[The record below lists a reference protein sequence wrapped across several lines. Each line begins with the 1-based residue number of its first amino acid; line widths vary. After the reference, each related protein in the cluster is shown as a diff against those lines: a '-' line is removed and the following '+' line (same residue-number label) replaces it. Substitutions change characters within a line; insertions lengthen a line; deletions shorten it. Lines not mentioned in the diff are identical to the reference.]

1 MINNLVVQGDGK
13 ILVTGELSKIEN
25 IVTNGVIRIEEGGDK
40 DREFIPPVMGT
51 NDEVSAIALDRD
63 GSIIIGGTYITET
76 SSTKHY
82 LVGLDPDG
90 TYGDWFGAAEA
101 DGKILGLLM
110 QDDGKIIVAGE
121 FKQFNQGAQFA
132 LARVNND
139 GSLDGGFRSN
149 LAAGTSVHALAL
161 QNDGKLLLGGDFKQG
176 EGETAQTNLAR
187 VNVDGSLDRNFAKV
201 VDDWV
206 FSVLQ
211 QRDGQVLIGGVF
223 KNIDGHERKYLA
235 RLNPDGSLDT
245 SFTPDTGLL
254 GWVYSMVQQDDG
266 KIVIGGE
273 FSSIN
278 DTDRNHI
285 ARLNSDGSL
294 DASFNPGSGADESV
308 KVMKLQSDGKI
319 LIGGEFTS
327 YDGTPRRHIARLNE
341 DGSLDLG
348 FGDG

>member
-1 MINNLVVQGDGK
+1 MINNLVIQRDGK
-13 ILVTGELSKIEN
+13 ILVTGEYSKIEN
-25 IVTNGVIRIEEGGDK
+25 IVTNGVLRIEEGGDK
-40 DREFIPPVMGT
+40 DRQFVPPVMGT

-63 GSIIIGGTYITET
+63 GSIIIGGTYMTET

-90 TYGDWFGAAEA
+90 TYGDWFTPEYP
-101 DGKILGLLM
+101 DGKILALLM
-110 QDDGKIIVAGE
+110 QEDGKVIVAGDYTH
-121 FKQFNQGAQFA
+121 FKEGSRHA
-132 LARVNND
+132 LARVHND
-139 GSLDGGFRSN
+139 GSLDQTFNSN

-176 EGETAQTNLAR
+176 EGDDAQTNLAR
-187 VNVDGSLDRNFAKV
+187 VNADGSLDRNFAKV

-211 QRDGQVLIGGVF
+211 QHDGQVLIGGVF

-285 ARLNSDGSL
+285 ARLNLDGSL
-294 DASFNPGSGADESV
+294 DTSFNPGTGADESV
-308 KVMKLQSDGKI
+308 KVMRLQSDGKI

-327 YDGTPRRHIARLNE
+327 YDGTPRRHIARLND

-348 FGDG
+348 FGDD